1 MFAKLSI
8 LWLLFLFSGCASND
22 PWTRQDTIRQVGVT
36 AVMLGDAITTE
47 KIQYQANTWEAG
59 PIAKRFLGPQPSTS
73 DTCLY
78 FGSVIVSSWLITRAL
93 PAKWRPYYQG
103 WEIAAHGYAVAN
115 NCQNGLC

>member
-1 MFAKLSI
+1 MFAKLII
-8 LWLLFLFSGCASND
+8 LLILFSFSGCASND
-22 PWTRQDTIRQVGVT
+22 PWRRQDTMMQIGVT

-73 DTCLY
+73 DTCWY
-78 FGSVIVSSWLITRAL
+78 FGSAIISSWGIAWLL

-103 WEIAAHGYAVAN
+103 WEIAVHGYAVDN